1 MKKVDNIRV
10 EDAFEWSC
18 EIEEIS
24 ATEQWHFLL

>member
-10 EDAFEWSC
+10 KDAFEWSY

>member
-10 EDAFEWSC
+10 KGAFEWSY

-24 ATEQWHFLL
+24 ATIQQHFLL